1 MIYKFLAISVRQSP
15 KTNTKTAQ
23 LVDQEMWISSI
34 TSKTA
39 KIVKIKFKH

>member
-15 KTNTKTAQ
+15 KTKTAQ